1 MKLPGFPKSQRP
13 VYNPRMNR
21 TDRIPAM
28 SLAEAAAALLGLTL
42 LAAAQLIAARCT
54 DLLSHPL
61 WLDEVITARLVNDPS
76 FTHMFKALASGVDTQ
91 PPVFYLLVWPIAR
104 VAGSLDNVA
113 LRAISLGS
121 VLLGMVGAYAICR
134 RYFGRTA
141 SAIAMLA
148 LWAHPMVIDQA
159 FQARFYGP
167 WLALTI
173 WFCYLQLGADGETR
187 AHRVARWIIA
197 ILAATM
203 HYFGAISVGL
213 IMLTDLL
220 VHRRFKRI
228 IPGIAALAA
237 ILLCA
242 VLVFQQRRGL
252 SVPTW
257 IEPLSASQIK
267 DVIYAMFGAPS
278 LALVLLMMWLTR
290 LLRRPKPASPAPQQ
304 RPLMEL
310 LPLTSLLLLPLVIIA
325 FSIIVQPSLVLRYL
339 TLAVAP
345 LAPLAAALAEPLGRR
360 LAALTIIGLVGL
372 GAASMKMKQHATRG
386 YDDEYAAILD
396 AIDTQVPPDATIV
409 FKRRLDYYP
418 VLQLRPQLAARAAQL
433 YIDDA
438 ALPNASSMFRF
449 ERDMGR
455 KVEAFYP
462 DFKTRRLAELQPPFY
477 LVAYDNE
484 LDELMPALT
493 GLNVS
498 NPHSRVHEVE
508 RDF

>member
-267 DVIYAMFGAPS
+267 DVIYAMAGAAAAAADGAVAFDVAAAASAGHHRVFDHRAAVAGVAVSDASGGAAGAAGGGAGRTAREAPGG
-278 LALVLLMMWLTR
+278 ADHHRPCWAGGGEHEDEAACDPR
-290 LLRRPKPASPAPQQ
+290 LRR
-304 RPLMEL
+304 
-310 LPLTSLLLLPLVIIA
+310 
-325 FSIIVQPSLVLRYL
+325 
-339 TLAVAP
+339 
-345 LAPLAAALAEPLGRR
+345 
-360 LAALTIIGLVGL
+360 
-372 GAASMKMKQHATRG
+372 
-386 YDDEYAAILD
+386 
-396 AIDTQVPPDATIV
+396 
-409 FKRRLDYYP
+409 
-418 VLQLRPQLAARAAQL
+418 
-433 YIDDA
+433 
-438 ALPNASSMFRF
+438 
-449 ERDMGR
+449 
-455 KVEAFYP
+455 
-462 DFKTRRLAELQPPFY
+462 
-477 LVAYDNE
+477 
-484 LDELMPALT
+484 
-493 GLNVS
+493 
-498 NPHSRVHEVE
+498 
-508 RDF
+508 